1 MIAGQATSK
10 VEHAV
15 NKPDEKP
22 LFFERS
28 ILFHP
33 WWVPSKGACTAV
45 DAEEFSLS
53 MARPAP
59 PLRDQPPPP
68 PAPPKPTEPKRPP
81 KSAIEAFLDFK
92 DWLNT
97 PPPKRP
103 KTAVTPEIK
112 KPRVKPFDIQQ
123 IPDAM
128 DRIGWSM
135 SAKLQRK
142 WFAGELNYI
151 TSDKGEALSV
161 NQDGKPFP
169 PDMID
174 TTMFKLDWIL
184 KFDRAKIKYED
195 LTRNKIFTKKA
206 RSVIVD
212 MVKGTQPSQYTVDP
226 WELCGKNVHDLH
238 RRWQYQFISVDS
250 NGGEKFAMLFRG
262 IQWGNGRFM
271 DDLYGSL
278 GAFAFYLSLGKYR
291 YTTYVDRNSNVFGRI
306 EIHEVCAYM
315 RDIFT
320 FYDRSTESGSQYL
333 GHWNH
338 TGFVVLVDAIAI
350 GETTKKRGARLPY
363 SKNGAI
369 ENWTIYYPVYND
381 SYRDWQLK
389 HKQGGDLILYSDVR
403 RIYFNRPVLIEF
415 DFDTGEIL

>member
-1 MIAGQATSK
+1 MTQSRQLDSRADTSK
-10 VEHAV
+10 VEHIV
-15 NKPDEKP
+15 TTPDEKP
-22 LFFERS
+22 LFLERS
-28 ILFHP
+28 ILFQP

-53 MARPAP
+53 MERPAP

-68 PAPPKPTEPKRPP
+68 PPPRKPTEPKRPP

-92 DWLNT
+92 EWLHT
-97 PPPKRP
+97 PPPPKPP

-112 KPRVKPFDIQQ
+112 KPRVTPFDIQQ

-195 LTRNKIFTKKA
+195 LTKNKIFTKKA

-212 MVKGTQPSQYTVDP
+212 MVRATQPSPYTVDP
-226 WELCGKNVHDLH
+226 WGLCGESIHEFHK
-238 RRWQYQFISVDS
+238 RWQYQFISVDS
-250 NGGEKFAMLFRG
+250 SGGEKFAMLFRG
-262 IQWGNGRFM
+262 FNGKAADSWMTCMAR
-271 DDLYGSL
+271 LEHL
-278 GAFAFYLSLGKYR
+278 
-291 YTTYVDRNSNVFGRI
+291 
-306 EIHEVCAYM
+306 
-315 RDIFT
+315 
-320 FYDRSTESGSQYL
+320 RSTSRLASTAIQ
-333 GHWNH
+333 H
-338 TGFVVLVDAIAI
+338 TPIAI
-350 GETTKKRGARLPY
+350 IGSSVGSKSMRSAHICATFLRFTIVRPNRGV
-363 SKNGAI
+363 NI
-369 ENWTIYYPVYND
+369 
-381 SYRDWQLK
+381 
-389 HKQGGDLILYSDVR
+389 
-403 RIYFNRPVLIEF
+403 
-415 DFDTGEIL
+415 